1 MENILVILYTILLLA
16 GIILFIFVFK
26 YISTGKE
33 GVRDLFNKIKHPF
46 KKGD

>member
-1 MENILVILYTILLLA
+1 MENISLILYTLLLLA
-16 GIILFIFVFK
+16 CFVFFMFVFK

-33 GVRDLFNKIKHPF
+33 GVKDLYDKFMHPF